1 LDSVTQIALGAAVGE
16 AVLGRKVG
24 RSALVWGGIC
34 GLLPDLDVLVRLGD
48 AVKNFTYHRS
58 ASHSLIVLT
67 LLTPLMVM
75 LILKR
80 HPQWARYRS
89 RVYFMVFL
97 TFITHI
103 LLDGLTVYG
112 TQMLWPLNVPPVMW
126 STLFIIDPA
135 YSLPLFIGVLAA
147 LILSRAKNT
156 GNTINLV
163 CLTVS
168 SLYLLWSIGMK
179 VHVGNVT
186 RESLAR
192 DNIAYNGIVTVP
204 SPFNTLLW
212 RILVMG
218 DTIYYEGYYSL
229 FDGDRSVDFTGY
241 PNNKTLLAPIADHW
255 PVKRLQ
261 WFTRNFYSALHQSG
275 QLIITDLR
283 MGAETAYVFRFQVGE
298 IREGETKPLKSRRI
312 PPEIKLDSLV
322 WIWQRIWSKPFD
334 GTDAASP

>member
-1 LDSVTQIALGAAVGE
+1 MDSVTQIALGAAVGE

-186 RESLAR
+186 RESLTR
-192 DNIAYNGIVTVP
+192 DNIGYHRIVTVP

-218 DTIYYEGYYSL
+218 DTMYYEGYYSL

-261 WFTRNFYSALHQSG
+261 WFTRNFYSARHQSG

>member
-1 LDSVTQIALGAAVGE
+1 MDSVTQIALGAAVGE
-16 AVLGRKVG
+16 ATLGRKIG
-24 RSALVWGGIC
+24 RQALLWGGIC

-67 LLTPLMVM
+67 LLTPLMAM
-75 LILKR
+75 LILKL

-89 RVYFMVFL
+89 RLYLMVFL
-97 TFITHI
+97 AFITHI

-112 TQMLWPLNVPPVMW
+112 TQMLWPISSPPVMW

-147 LILSRAKNT
+147 FIMSRAKHT
-156 GNTINLV
+156 GNSINLV
-163 CLTVS
+163 CLTIS

-192 DNIAYNGIVTVP
+192 DNIGYQRIVTVP

-212 RILVMG
+212 RVLVMS
-218 DTIYYEGYYSL
+218 DTMYYEGYYSI
-229 FDGDRSVDFTGY
+229 FDRDRSVDFTGY
-241 PNNKTLLAPIADHW
+241 TNNKILLAPIADHW

-261 WFTRNFYSALHQSG
+261 WFTQDFYSAQLYSD

-283 MGAETAYVFRFQVGE
+283 MGAENAYVFRFQVGE
-298 IREGETKPLKSRRI
+298 IRDGEIKPLKSRRI
-312 PPEIKLDSLV
+312 PPEIELDSLV
-322 WIWQRIWSKPFD
+322 WIWHRIWSRPSDKTGD
-334 GTDAASP
+334 V